1 MSYMRVARA
10 KAEERRALA
19 VAMERENV
27 AKIRDAE
34 AKIPEAMADSFRTGN
49 LGIMDYQRIKNIQAD
64 TEMRK
69 SISKDEEKHES

>member
-19 VAMERENV
+19 VAMEQENV

-34 AKIPEAMADSFRTGN
+34 AKIPEAMAD
-49 LGIMDYQRIKNIQAD
+49 
-64 TEMRK
+64 RK
-69 SISKDEEKHES
+69 SVV